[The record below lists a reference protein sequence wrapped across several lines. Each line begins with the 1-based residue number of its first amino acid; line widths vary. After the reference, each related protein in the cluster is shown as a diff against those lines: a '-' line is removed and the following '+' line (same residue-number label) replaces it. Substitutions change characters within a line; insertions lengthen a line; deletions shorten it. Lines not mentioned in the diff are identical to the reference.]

1 MSNTARP
8 KRKAKIE
15 GPTLTRA
22 ISHIRLAEANRGKLE
37 ALDALWLVYKPLCE
51 RYIDYFCT
59 KTAPDKDAD
68 FVFESVMSARWQRV
82 AVQQAAGVA
91 KSWRSNWANQRADY
105 EQRLADYEGLSV
117 VSRISRKRPV
127 WGRNRICRN
136 CTQCASR
143 RQRTWSNNCRTMRQ
157 RSS

>member
-51 RYIDYFCT
+51 RYIDYFCS
-59 KTAPDKDAD
+59 KSAPDKDAD
-68 FVFESVMSARWQRV
+68 FVFESILSARWQRV

-157 RSS
+157 RS